1 MAWNDSHD
9 ASVRSWPPASP
20 ERIELST
27 DILGG
32 GACRLRASV
41 CYDGGGPVR
50 ITIGLCPAEEA
61 MLAQYIKE
69 RGMASFPLAVIAK
82 DLLVAGLMAR
92 ALAAAKRKG
101 KS

>member
-1 MAWNDSHD
+1 M
-9 ASVRSWPPASP
+9 
-20 ERIELST
+20 
-27 DILGG
+27 
-32 GACRLRASV
+32 
-41 CYDGGGPVR
+41 R
-50 ITIGLCPAEEA
+50 ITIGLTPAEQVL
-61 MLAQYIKE
+61 LANYIKE